1 MRHNPAANPNAK
13 GNRDWV
19 AGLLTL
25 LQEVRDVDEPT
36 FFSER
41 FQRNLWDSE
50 QVTSTGMGQVDIS
63 KVAQDTSV
71 IEQLW
76 RQSRFPGLERAQQE
90 LLVTETWNA
99 LITAITPLVKRFP
112 KLKMYRVFAVLCPG
126 FFTTIGHS
134 RKLRARERNGGCPK
148 R

>member
-1 MRHNPAANPNAK
+1 MGPLYITCNDSAVLSKGDGSSMVLNLKDDAQLKQACDTILQQTLTQK

-25 LQEVRDVDEPT
+25 LREVRDVDEPT

-76 RQSRFPGLERAQQE
+76 RLKTDSRALKELNKSCLSPKPGTL
-90 LLVTETWNA
+90 
-99 LITAITPLVKRFP
+99 
-112 KLKMYRVFAVLCPG
+112 
-126 FFTTIGHS
+126 
-134 RKLRARERNGGCPK
+134 
-148 R
+148 

>member
-1 MRHNPAANPNAK
+1 MVLNLKDDAQLKQACDTILQQTLTQK

-25 LQEVRDVDEPT
+25 LREVRDVDEPT

-76 RQSRFPGLERAQQE
+76 RLKTDSRALKELNKSCLSPKPGTL
-90 LLVTETWNA
+90 
-99 LITAITPLVKRFP
+99 
-112 KLKMYRVFAVLCPG
+112 
-126 FFTTIGHS
+126 
-134 RKLRARERNGGCPK
+134 
-148 R
+148 